1 MIIKRSW
8 VLLIVNLITACYFLF
23 LVSIDS
29 GDGSGL
35 KFGIADLAGLKSG
48 TAARAV
54 GELITIPLLI
64 TLIAGVYLSAR
75 EVLINKNKQRGVV
88 FAAMVIGLSV
98 LVFLIF
104 KTTSEW

>member
-29 GDGSGL
+29 GDGSGS
-35 KFGIADLAGLKSG
+35 ALKSG

-64 TLIAGVYLSAR
+64 TLIVGVYLSAR

-104 KTTSEW
+104 KTISEW